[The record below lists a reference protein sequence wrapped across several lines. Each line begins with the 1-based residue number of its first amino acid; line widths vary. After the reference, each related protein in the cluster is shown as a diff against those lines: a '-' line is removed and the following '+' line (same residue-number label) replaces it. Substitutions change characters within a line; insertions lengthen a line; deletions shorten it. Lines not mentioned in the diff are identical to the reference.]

1 MGEELKTT
9 AMQLL
14 ELQMATDNLKT
25 ILPLVLERQQAI
37 AKIRKAK
44 FDATIDAGFTE
55 QQAIEIAS
63 KTPILE

>member
-1 MGEELKTT
+1 MSEEMKTT

-37 AKIRKAK
+37 AKVRKAK
-44 FDATIDAGFTE
+44 FDAAIEAGFTE
-55 QQAIEIAS
+55 QQAIEIVS